1 MRFARLL
8 PLLLATIL
16 LAAPPATAAETGTLR
31 LSEATTVGVHNT
43 YTKDAYT
50 YLAQSLD
57 SGASMVELDVWDN
70 IFTKHWQ
77 VSHSNPLGNDNNCVA
92 AASGSNLYTG
102 DRNQDFGACLADIR
116 WWLAAHPGAGPI
128 VVKIELKAGFDDRD
142 GMGPDEFDAYV
153 RAHAGDALFGPGDLI
168 GSYSTLDDAARAN
181 AWPSRNALAG
191 KMILEVIPG
200 TFELNNPTDT
210 LHTDIE
216 YATYLKNLKAAGTL
230 GNATAFASVLGAR
243 SGDPRTQ
250 YDSSIRPW
258 FVFFDGDAS
267 AYVDGGIDTSW
278 YDTNHYF
285 LIMTDAQN
293 VSPAIDGT
301 NPTVPQATDRVTLLA
316 AHHASVVSA
325 DWRTLTTVLPLVLP
339 RGTAAAA

>member
-1 MRFARLL
+1 MRFVRALGV
-8 PLLLATIL
+8 L
-16 LAAPPATAAETGTLR
+16 LAATVIAAPQASAADTGTLK
-31 LSEATTVGVHNT
+31 LSQATTVGVHNT
-43 YTKDAYT
+43 YDKAAYN
-50 YLAQSLD
+50 YLAQGLD
-57 SGASMVELDVWDN
+57 SGSSLIELDVWDN
-70 IFTKHWQ
+70 ILTKTWQ
-77 VSHSNPLGNDNNCVA
+77 VSHSNPIGNDNNCVA
-92 AASGSNLYTG
+92 PSNLYG
-102 DRNQDFGACLADIR
+102 GSQNQSFGTCLADIR
-116 WWLAAHPGAGPI
+116 TWLAAHPDAGSV
-128 VVKIELKAGFDDRD
+128 VVKVELKLGFDDRD

-153 RAHAGDALFGPGDLI
+153 KANAGSALFKPADLI

-181 AWPSRNALAG
+181 AWPTRNALKG

-200 TFELNNPTDT
+200 TVEQSNPTDT
-210 LHTDIE
+210 LHTDVE

-230 GNATAFASVLGAR
+230 GNATAFASVLGAK

-250 YDSSIRPW
+250 YSDTSIRPW

-293 VSPAIDGT
+293 VSPAIDDT
-301 NPTVPQATDRVTLLA
+301 NPTVQQATDRVTQLA
-316 AHHASVVSA
+316 GKHASVVSS

-339 RGTAAAA
+339 RG